1 MTEELL
7 NGAEIE
13 GPYRY
18 RLWRNIPEAN
28 VVGSGIHSVKTVLW
42 IMLNPSTADATEND
56 PTIRKVMGF
65 SMRWGFKQARI
76 VNLCALRSTDPK
88 GLITSTI
95 DPVGPKNFQVIEEEL
110 NSAYRVVLAWG
121 ANAKP
126 NCKAAYDA
134 AIVVKDLVSS
144 HPRVVDGSV
153 SVVTL
158 GQCTNGAPKHPLMLA
173 YSTPVTFIS
182 KRIAP

>member
-1 MTEELL
+1 MTEL

-18 RLWRNIPEAN
+18 RLWRNIPDAN
-28 VVGSGIHSVKTVLW
+28 VAGSGIHSVKTVLW

-88 GLITSTI
+88 GLITSAI
-95 DPVGPKNFQVIEEEL
+95 DPIGPRNYEVIAEEL

-126 NCKAAYDA
+126 SCKAAFDSA
-134 AIVVKDLVSS
+134 VFTGFLVKT
-144 HPRVVDGSV
+144 HPRVADGSM

-158 GQCTNGAPKHPLMLA
+158 GQCANGAPKHPLMLA
-173 YSTPVTFIS
+173 YSTPVTFVS
-182 KRIAP
+182 KRTVP